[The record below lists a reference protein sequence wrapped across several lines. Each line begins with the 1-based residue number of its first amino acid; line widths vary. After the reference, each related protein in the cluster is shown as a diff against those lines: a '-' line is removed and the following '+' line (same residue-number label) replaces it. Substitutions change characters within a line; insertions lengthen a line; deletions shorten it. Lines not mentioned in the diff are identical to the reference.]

1 MKSKNG
7 TTTNKK
13 IEVHRSEV
21 MLHLMYIREMV
32 DSSYKELKE
41 LNGRVRKNESSISWI
56 KGIGST
62 VTFIIGALLAWFKID
77 NG

>member
-1 MKSKNG
+1 
-7 TTTNKK
+7 
-13 IEVHRSEV
+13 